1 MYRDSKNNINRI
13 KNDFYETPP
22 EAIMAI
28 LEREKLLPGTILE
41 PCAGKGAITKAVSI
55 KYPKRRV
62 IGIDID
68 PQGEGIIKKDFLRY
82 NPKEPIQNI
91 ITNPPYRLAKQFLDK
106 SLKLARG
113 KVIMLLQL
121 GFLESKGRYPLFK
134 DNPPTKV
141 YVFSSRISCD
151 TQGTKRVAYAWFVWD
166 NQSSNKHT
174 ILDWILL

>member
-1 MYRDSKNNINRI
+1 MYRDSKNNVNRV
-13 KNDFYETPP
+13 KNDFYETPS
-22 EAIMAI
+22 EAIEAI

-41 PCAGKGAITKAVSI
+41 PCAGRGAITKVISN
-55 KYPKRRV
+55 KYPKRK
-62 IGIDID
+62 IISLDIN
-68 PQGEGIIKKDFLRY
+68 PQSKGIIKGDFLVY
-82 NPKEPIQNI
+82 TPKESIQNI
-91 ITNPPYRLAKQFLDK
+91 ITNPPYKEAKQFLEK
-106 SLKLARG
+106 SLKLAKG

-121 GFLESKGRYPLFK
+121 GFLESKGRYQLFK

-166 NQSSNKHT
+166 NQSQNKNT